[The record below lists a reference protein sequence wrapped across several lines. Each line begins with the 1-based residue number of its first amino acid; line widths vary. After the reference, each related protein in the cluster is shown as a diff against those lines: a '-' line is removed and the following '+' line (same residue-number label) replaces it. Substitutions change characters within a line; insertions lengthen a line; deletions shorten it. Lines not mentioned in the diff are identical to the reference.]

1 VREKEEDV
9 KRGRKNIFLILMM
22 YMVRAF
28 YNKSEFGL
36 MKWSN
41 SGVLKICT
49 LSRPWTLPYIRRR
62 RVPSHGSV
70 SRALGPT
77 PPGPPQPSGLF
88 PKISSIAFMCSS
100 VS

>member
-1 VREKEEDV
+1 MREKEEDV

-49 LSRPWTLPYIRRR
+49 LSRPACVLYMHSRFCTAFKNALIGILI
-62 RVPSHGSV
+62 PSNKFSMV
-70 SRALGPT
+70 ILAMS
-77 PPGPPQPSGLF
+77 Q
-88 PKISSIAFMCSS
+88 
-100 VS
+100 V